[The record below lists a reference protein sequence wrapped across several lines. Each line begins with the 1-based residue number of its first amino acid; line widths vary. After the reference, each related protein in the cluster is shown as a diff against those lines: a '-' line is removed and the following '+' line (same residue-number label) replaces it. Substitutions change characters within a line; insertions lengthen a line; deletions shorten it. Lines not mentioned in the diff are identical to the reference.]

1 MRAVL
6 REVRALREDQQ
17 ADSMMTHAR
26 IAALE
31 TALMR
36 SSGLEKRDPSFLM
49 RRPAVQRALRTCA
62 TLHAAMLDWRKA
74 ARKRMLLTSGW
85 QRMYLRR
92 LYSGWTTWLEILVKS
107 MRRKQLLQRA
117 RQIQVVKA
125 INTWRYNVAK
135 EAAAEAA
142 SGSSR
147 RLLGFERV

>member
-1 MRAVL
+1 
-6 REVRALREDQQ
+6 
-17 ADSMMTHAR
+17 
-26 IAALE
+26 
-31 TALMR
+31 
-36 SSGLEKRDPSFLM
+36 
-49 RRPAVQRALRTCA
+49 
-62 TLHAAMLDWRKA
+62 
-74 ARKRMLLTSGW
+74 MLLGTP
-85 QRMYLRR
+85 Q
-92 LYSGWTTWLEILVKS
+92 SGWTTWLEILVKS

>member
-74 ARKRMLLTSGW
+74 ARNRMLLTSGR